1 MKPIKNILICS
12 IFIFLIQFQK
22 GESQIGTSI
31 NYQFTGISNDAYL
44 AFDLLADPG
53 GGFGVYDEFNI
64 LKLRSGVRKTKNI
77 EKLSYLY
84 DFSLIDYVSFYRI
97 PIIKN
102 GFGALLLDG
111 PILNWDYSTFI
122 TLSYKGPE
130 ISNLGIYEKDYN
142 WSSIGI
148 DLLYKYWKP
157 SLETPLFYSRFSYI
171 FTPSTIQNNRNYFSN
186 IDSSLNTKFCLE
198 TKILNTTKLS
208 KYNNDVDNDF
218 ILETYY
224 RKFYNG
230 LKQYEFST
238 SLKYRRYGYK
248 TPLIFSCQLGYLRYG
263 AKDKWN
269 DMLVFNLGL
278 GYNFD

>member
-1 MKPIKNILICS
+1 MKTLKDIAILT
-12 IFIFLIQFQK
+12 IFIFLMQFQK
-22 GESQIGTSI
+22 GECLNGPAVYYQHTS
-31 NYQFTGISNDAYL
+31 FVDDAYL

-53 GGFGVYDEFNI
+53 GGFGVFDEFNI
-64 LKLRSGVRKTKNI
+64 IKIRTGVRKIKNI
-77 EKLSYLY
+77 EELNYLY
-84 DFSLIDYVSFYRI
+84 DFSLVDYVSIFRM
-97 PIIKN
+97 PIVKN
-102 GFGALLLDG
+102 EFGGLMLDG

-142 WSSIGI
+142 WSSVGI

-157 SLETPLFYSRFSYI
+157 SLETSLFYSRFSYI
-171 FTPSTIQNNRNYFSN
+171 LTPSTIQNNRNYFSN
-186 IDSSLNTKFCLE
+186 IDNSLNKIFCLE
-198 TKILNTTKLS
+198 TKLLNTTKLS
-208 KYNNDVDNDF
+208 KYSHDMDNDY

-224 RKFYNG
+224 RNFYNT

-238 SLKYRRYGYK
+238 SLKYKRYGYK

-269 DMLVFNLGL
+269 DMIVFNLGL